1 MKTILR
7 LAAVPAVLM
16 LVVLTSVAEAQ
27 TTTSSH
33 LAKPTSAMAPADQRS
48 EKRED
53 LVEKRIDAL
62 HSQLKITPQQ
72 APQWNAFA
80 HTMRQNAQMMEQA
93 FHERILK
100 LPSMTAVEAMKSY
113 AAIAQMNADNMQ
125 RLSATFDEL
134 YGVLSPGQQVIA
146 DRLFK
151 NEHPPQRKTPQSMK

>member
-16 LVVLTSVAEAQ
+16 LVFLTSAAEAQ
-27 TTTSSH
+27 TATSSH
-33 LAKPTSAMAPADQRS
+33 QVKPTSEMALADKRS

-53 LVEKRIDAL
+53 LVEKRIDEL

-113 AAIAQMNADNMQ
+113 ATIAQMNADNMQ

-134 YGVLSPGQQVIA
+134 YGVLSPGQQAIA

-151 NEHPPQRKTPQSMK
+151 NEHPPRRKTPQTMK